1 MSDLP
6 NSLTCPTVELVSFHS
21 RLDLIFFT
29 SASSTTSTML
39 SAGSKR
45 PASFVLDQAD
55 EHDHTVPNTWMCDLP
70 QVVAEALRQ
79 ADSEPTAEST
89 LPTLF
94 LRHYA
99 TLMAACDAARQ
110 PEHLTPVLL
119 AFRAHLVGAQPAQV
133 VELLRARVDGAVLR
147 PALTEMHRAALCALR
162 PSAKGAPNA
171 PLWTMVRQVLAHLAL
186 SAAPRGAADQ
196 RERVRA
202 VFRQL
207 DDDLA
212 LALELLGE
220 APPSS
225 PPRASDAVVHKP
237 KPPTASPKPKVPKPS
252 SAAAAAAPTLSA
264 SSSATMAMTASR
276 APPPY
281 KPSDARKRRAVESSS
296 SSSSAANYAGE
307 YSVPASPCGS
317 LSAQSSGHYSVPASP
332 FGPSSTGV
340 MFGGG
345 GADSRSPCLEAPA
358 HTEPAADRLSLS
370 STLSRAQNTPR
381 VDEQDDVVIA
391 VRSAASPAS
400 DSGVNTS
407 PVWSFPATPVFSHGS
422 ATTTTIND
430 GGGEP
435 KSGKKKK
442 KKGNGR
448 VRATDEEFEDRM
460 PQALVSRAYKQHL
473 CVPGDDTR
481 ARCHYAGCAETMA
494 AWSCESLRQGFVE
507 AIYKHS
513 SWRTFMCPAHH
524 RLAENLSAE
533 WFQQPYCAFCLCRDA
548 AQLTH
553 YPVYPPSAVL
563 HLCATCDKL
572 PVAKKQLETIRKRPN
587 QTKCYL
593 RKRAREAAASAQ
605 DAVAPM
611 EH

>member
-6 NSLTCPTVELVSFHS
+6 NSLTCPTVELGFFHS
-21 RLDLIFFT
+21 RLDLFFFT
-29 SASSTTSTML
+29 SASFVTTSML

-45 PASFVLDQAD
+45 PASLALDQAD
-55 EHDHTVPNTWMCDLP
+55 EHDHTVSDGWMRDLP

-79 ADSEPTAEST
+79 ADSDGDAQLT

-99 TLMAACDAARQ
+99 TLMAACEAARQ

-119 AFRAHLVGAQPAQV
+119 AFRAHLVGAQPAQLL
-133 VELLRARVDGAVLR
+133 ELLRARVDGAVLR
-147 PALTEMHRAALCALR
+147 PALTEMHRAALLALR
-162 PSAKGAPNA
+162 PSAKGTQNT
-171 PLWTMVRQVLAHLAL
+171 LWTMVRQVLAHLAL

-237 KPPTASPKPKVPKPS
+237 KPPTASPKPKAPKPS
-252 SAAAAAAPTLSA
+252 SAAAAATPTLNA

-276 APPPY
+276 APPPC
-281 KPSDARKRRAVESSS
+281 KPVDARKRRAVESSS
-296 SSSSAANYAGE
+296 SAYAGQ
-307 YSVPASPCGS
+307 YSVPASPFAP
-317 LSAQSSGHYSVPASP
+317 LSGQPGHYSVPASP
-332 FGPSSTGV
+332 FGPSSTGA

-345 GADSRSPCLEAPA
+345 GGDSRSPCLEAPA

-370 STLSRAQNTPR
+370 STLSRAQNTLR

-391 VRSAASPAS
+391 VRSAASPVS

-442 KKGNGR
+442 KGNGR

-460 PQALVSRAYKQHL
+460 PQALVSLAYKQHL

-481 ARCHYAGCAETMA
+481 ARCHYAGCAETMS

-524 RLAENLSAE
+524 RMAENLDAE

-548 AQLTH
+548 AQLKH

-572 PVAKKQLETIRKRPN
+572 PEAEKQLETIRKRPN